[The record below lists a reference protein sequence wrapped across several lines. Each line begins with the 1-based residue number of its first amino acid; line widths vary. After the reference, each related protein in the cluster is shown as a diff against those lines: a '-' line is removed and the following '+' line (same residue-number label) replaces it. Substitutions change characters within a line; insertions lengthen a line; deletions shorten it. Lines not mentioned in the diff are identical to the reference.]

1 MAKSILKS
9 LVFSLLLMCIFTV
22 NVYADIAPDPVT
34 RAIGLLPVVLIAAVV
49 IVAAVFLIKL
59 FGK

>member
-9 LVFSLLLMCIFTV
+9 LVFSLLLMRVFTV
-22 NVYADIAPDPVT
+22 KVYADIAPDPVT
-34 RAIGLLPVVLIAAVV
+34 RVIGVLPFVLIAIVV
-49 IVAAVFLIKL
+49 IVAVVFLIKL